1 MTWSFIARAPDG
13 TLGVAIASKFFA
25 VGALCVHTQRGVGAV
40 STQALMNPLLGPLG
54 LKGMQEGTPTEQVLQ
69 QMLASDEG
77 RDQRQVH
84 LLPSRGAPVAH
95 TGKSCIDWCG
105 HLAGEDFSIAGNM
118 LAGPQVLEE
127 TAKAFLAAE
136 GMPLAQRLLLGMQAG
151 ERAGGDKRGK
161 QSAALRIH
169 ADEDYLQLDLR
180 VDDHEEPLTELQRL
194 YEKSLER
201 FQPFLTCL
209 PGRHSP
215 SGITDRNLIEAR
227 ILQFHEAL
235 HKTAT
240 HGVT

>member
-1 MTWSFIARAPDG
+1 MTWSLLARAPDG
-13 TLGVAIASKFFA
+13 TFGVAIASRFFA

-54 LKGMQEGTPTEQVLQ
+54 LKGMQEGIASEQIMQNL
-69 QMLASDEG
+69 LATDEG

-84 LLPSRGAPVAH
+84 LLPSQGAPVAH

-105 HLAGEDFSIAGNM
+105 HLAGENFSIAGNM

-127 TAKAFLAAE
+127 TAKAYMASE
-136 GMPLAQRLLLGMQAG
+136 GLPLAQRLILGMQAG

-169 ADEDYLQLDLR
+169 ADEDYLQLDIR
-180 VDDHEEPLTELQRL
+180 VDDHDEPLLELQRL
-194 YEKSLER
+194 YNKSLER

-215 SGITDRNLIEAR
+215 SGITDRSLIEAR
-227 ILQFHEAL
+227 IEQFHAAL
-235 HKTAT
+235 QKAAT
-240 HGVT
+240 FPTP